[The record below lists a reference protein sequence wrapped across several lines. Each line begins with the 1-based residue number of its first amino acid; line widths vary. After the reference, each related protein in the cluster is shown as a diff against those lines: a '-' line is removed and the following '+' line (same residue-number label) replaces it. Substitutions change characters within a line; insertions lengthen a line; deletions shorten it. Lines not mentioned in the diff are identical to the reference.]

1 MKEKLLTGL
10 KWFYKSFIWLFIVL
24 LALDIATKQI
34 IMNSGVTPPGLVAD
48 WKFVHISYV
57 LNPNAAFGLG
67 ANDPNVS
74 RIVYLVVASLITL
87 GVVFYLIY
95 KRKTTKLYV
104 RACLVLVVTGAIG
117 NMIDRIFYS
126 STNYCVVDWIDFYWF
141 WQFNFNIADCCVVIA
156 AFMLAIYVIVQEVK
170 DYKSKPKVKVVQTKV
185 LSKTERREKR
195 RNRIGKYMKYIV
207 SFKENGERLDKAVAL
222 LNNELSRS
230 FITKLLKD
238 GKILVNGK
246 VEKPSFKVK
255 ENDEIFLEEI
265 EDVKAD
271 IKEEDIPL
279 DVVYEDDDILI
290 INKPQG
296 MVVHPANG
304 HYSGTLVNAL
314 MFQED
319 SLSSI
324 NGVIRPGIV
333 HRIDKDTSGLLC
345 VAKNDNAHHFLAE
358 QLKDHTM
365 AREYMALVRGVIK
378 ENSGTVEMPIG
389 RDKKDRQKMAVTKE
403 GKPAITHFVVVK
415 RFKDHTLV
423 KCQLVSGRTHQ
434 IRVHMSA
441 IGYPVEGDP
450 LYAGKNFDKLYK
462 NGQLLVA
469 YKLKL
474 IHPTTKK
481 EMVFNID
488 LPDYF
493 QKVLES
499 LR

>member
-1 MKEKLLTGL
+1 
-10 KWFYKSFIWLFIVL
+10 
-24 LALDIATKQI
+24 
-34 IMNSGVTPPGLVAD
+34 
-48 WKFVHISYV
+48 
-57 LNPNAAFGLG
+57 
-67 ANDPNVS
+67 
-74 RIVYLVVASLITL
+74 
-87 GVVFYLIY
+87 
-95 KRKTTKLYV
+95 
-104 RACLVLVVTGAIG
+104 
-117 NMIDRIFYS
+117 
-126 STNYCVVDWIDFYWF
+126 
-141 WQFNFNIADCCVVIA
+141 
-156 AFMLAIYVIVQEVK
+156 
-170 DYKSKPKVKVVQTKV
+170 
-185 LSKTERREKR
+185 
-195 RNRIGKYMKYIV
+195 MKYIV
-207 SFKENGERLDKAVAL
+207 TFKENGQRLDKAVAM
-222 LNNELSRS
+222 LNSELSRS
-230 FITKLLKD
+230 FITKLID
-238 GKILVNGK
+238 EGKITINGK

-255 ENDEIFLEEI
+255 ENDEINIEEI
-265 EDVKAD
+265 VDVKSD

-314 MFQED
+314 MFMED

-365 AREYMALVRGVIK
+365 AREYVALVRGIIK
-378 ENSGTVEMPIG
+378 ENSGTIEMPIG
-389 RDKKDRQKMAVTKE
+389 RDKKDRQKMAVVKE
-403 GKPAITHFVVVK
+403 GKPAVTHFQVLE
-415 RFKDHTLV
+415 RFRDHTLV

-441 IGYPVEGDP
+441 IGHPVEGDP
-450 LYAGKNFDKLYK
+450 LYAGKNYDKIYK

-469 YKLKL
+469 FKLKL

-493 QKVLES
+493 QKVLED

>member
-1 MKEKLLTGL
+1 MK
-10 KWFYKSFIWLFIVL
+10 Y
-24 LALDIATKQI
+24 
-34 IMNSGVTPPGLVAD
+34 
-48 WKFVHISYV
+48 
-57 LNPNAAFGLG
+57 
-67 ANDPNVS
+67 
-74 RIVYLVVASLITL
+74 
-87 GVVFYLIY
+87 
-95 KRKTTKLYV
+95 
-104 RACLVLVVTGAIG
+104 VVT
-117 NMIDRIFYS
+117 
-126 STNYCVVDWIDFYWF
+126 
-141 WQFNFNIADCCVVIA
+141 
-156 AFMLAIYVIVQEVK
+156 
-170 DYKSKPKVKVVQTKV
+170 
-185 LSKTERREKR
+185 
-195 RNRIGKYMKYIV
+195 
-207 SFKENGERLDKAVAL
+207 FKENAERLDKAVAL
-222 LNNELSRS
+222 LNSELSRS
-230 FITKLLKD
+230 FITKLID
-238 GKILVNGK
+238 EGKITINGK

-255 ENDEIFLEEI
+255 ENDEIDIEEI
-265 EDVKAD
+265 VDVKSD

-314 MFQED
+314 MFQAD

-365 AREYMALVRGVIK
+365 AREYIALVRGIIK
-378 ENSGTVEMPIG
+378 ENSGTIEMPIG
-389 RDKKDRQKMAVTKE
+389 RDKKDRQKMAVVKE
-403 GKPAITHFVVVK
+403 GKPAVTHFQVLE
-415 RFKDHTLV
+415 RFRDHTLV

-441 IGYPVEGDP
+441 IGHAVEGDP
-450 LYAGKNFDKLYK
+450 LYAGKNYDKIYK

-469 YKLKL
+469 FKLKL

-493 QKVLES
+493 QKVLET

>member
-1 MKEKLLTGL
+1 
-10 KWFYKSFIWLFIVL
+10 
-24 LALDIATKQI
+24 
-34 IMNSGVTPPGLVAD
+34 
-48 WKFVHISYV
+48 
-57 LNPNAAFGLG
+57 
-67 ANDPNVS
+67 
-74 RIVYLVVASLITL
+74 
-87 GVVFYLIY
+87 
-95 KRKTTKLYV
+95 
-104 RACLVLVVTGAIG
+104 
-117 NMIDRIFYS
+117 
-126 STNYCVVDWIDFYWF
+126 
-141 WQFNFNIADCCVVIA
+141 
-156 AFMLAIYVIVQEVK
+156 
-170 DYKSKPKVKVVQTKV
+170 
-185 LSKTERREKR
+185 
-195 RNRIGKYMKYIV
+195 MKYIV
-207 SFKENGERLDKAVAL
+207 TFKENGQRLDKAVAM
-222 LNNELSRS
+222 LNSELSRS
-230 FITKLLKD
+230 FITKLID
-238 GKILVNGK
+238 EGKITINGK

-255 ENDEIFLEEI
+255 ENDEINIEEI
-265 EDVKAD
+265 VDVKSD

-279 DVVYEDDDILI
+279 DVIYEDDDILI

-314 MFQED
+314 MFMED

-365 AREYMALVRGVIK
+365 AREYMALVRGIIK
-378 ENSGTVEMPIG
+378 ENSGTIEMPIG
-389 RDKKDRQKMAVTKE
+389 RDKKDRQKMAVVKE
-403 GKPAITHFVVVK
+403 GKPAVTHFQVLE
-415 RFKDHTLV
+415 RFRDHTLV

-441 IGYPVEGDP
+441 IGHAVEGDP
-450 LYAGKNFDKLYK
+450 LYAGKNYDKIYK

-469 YKLKL
+469 FKLKL

-493 QKVLES
+493 QKVLED

>member
-1 MKEKLLTGL
+1 
-10 KWFYKSFIWLFIVL
+10 
-24 LALDIATKQI
+24 
-34 IMNSGVTPPGLVAD
+34 
-48 WKFVHISYV
+48 
-57 LNPNAAFGLG
+57 
-67 ANDPNVS
+67 
-74 RIVYLVVASLITL
+74 
-87 GVVFYLIY
+87 
-95 KRKTTKLYV
+95 
-104 RACLVLVVTGAIG
+104 
-117 NMIDRIFYS
+117 
-126 STNYCVVDWIDFYWF
+126 
-141 WQFNFNIADCCVVIA
+141 
-156 AFMLAIYVIVQEVK
+156 
-170 DYKSKPKVKVVQTKV
+170 
-185 LSKTERREKR
+185 
-195 RNRIGKYMKYIV
+195 MKYTV
-207 SFKENGERLDKAVAL
+207 TFKENGERLDKAVAL
-222 LNNELSRS
+222 LNSELSRS
-230 FITKLLKD
+230 FITKLID
-238 GKILVNGK
+238 EGKITINGK

-255 ENDEIFLEEI
+255 ENDEIIIEEI
-265 EDVKAD
+265 VDTKSD

-314 MFQED
+314 MFMED

-358 QLKDHTM
+358 QPKDHTM

-378 ENSGTVEMPIG
+378 ENSGTVDMPIG
-389 RDKKDRQKMAVTKE
+389 RDKNNRQKMAVVKD
-403 GKPAITHFVVVK
+403 GKPATTHFVVIE
-415 RFKDHTLV
+415 RFANHTLI

-450 LYAGKNFDKLYK
+450 LYAGKNYDKLYK
-462 NGQLLVA
+462 DGQLLVA

-474 IHPTTKK
+474 IHPKTKK
-481 EMVFNID
+481 EMVFEIP
-488 LPDYF
+488 LPEYF
-493 QKVLES
+493 EKVLES

>member
-1 MKEKLLTGL
+1 MK
-10 KWFYKSFIWLFIVL
+10 Y
-24 LALDIATKQI
+24 
-34 IMNSGVTPPGLVAD
+34 
-48 WKFVHISYV
+48 
-57 LNPNAAFGLG
+57 
-67 ANDPNVS
+67 
-74 RIVYLVVASLITL
+74 
-87 GVVFYLIY
+87 
-95 KRKTTKLYV
+95 
-104 RACLVLVVTGAIG
+104 VVT
-117 NMIDRIFYS
+117 
-126 STNYCVVDWIDFYWF
+126 
-141 WQFNFNIADCCVVIA
+141 
-156 AFMLAIYVIVQEVK
+156 
-170 DYKSKPKVKVVQTKV
+170 
-185 LSKTERREKR
+185 
-195 RNRIGKYMKYIV
+195 
-207 SFKENGERLDKAVAL
+207 FKENGERLDKAVAS
-222 LNNELSRS
+222 LNSELSRS
-230 FITKLLKD
+230 FITKLID
-238 GKILVNGK
+238 EGKITINGK

-255 ENDEIFLEEI
+255 ENDEIDIEEI
-265 EDVKAD
+265 VDVKSD

-314 MFQED
+314 MFQAD

-365 AREYMALVRGVIK
+365 AREYIALVRGIIK
-378 ENSGTVEMPIG
+378 ENSGTIEMPIG
-389 RDKKDRQKMAVTKE
+389 RDKKDRQKMAVVKE
-403 GKPAITHFVVVK
+403 GKPAVTHFQVLE
-415 RFKDHTLV
+415 RFRDHTLV

-441 IGYPVEGDP
+441 IGHAVEGDP
-450 LYAGKNFDKLYK
+450 LYAGKNYDKIYK

-469 YKLKL
+469 FKLKL
-474 IHPTTKK
+474 IHPITKK

-493 QKVLES
+493 QKVLEA

>member
-1 MKEKLLTGL
+1 
-10 KWFYKSFIWLFIVL
+10 
-24 LALDIATKQI
+24 
-34 IMNSGVTPPGLVAD
+34 
-48 WKFVHISYV
+48 
-57 LNPNAAFGLG
+57 
-67 ANDPNVS
+67 
-74 RIVYLVVASLITL
+74 
-87 GVVFYLIY
+87 
-95 KRKTTKLYV
+95 
-104 RACLVLVVTGAIG
+104 
-117 NMIDRIFYS
+117 
-126 STNYCVVDWIDFYWF
+126 
-141 WQFNFNIADCCVVIA
+141 
-156 AFMLAIYVIVQEVK
+156 
-170 DYKSKPKVKVVQTKV
+170 
-185 LSKTERREKR
+185 
-195 RNRIGKYMKYIV
+195 MKYIV
-207 SFKENGERLDKAVAL
+207 TFKENGQRLDKAVAM
-222 LNNELSRS
+222 LNSELSRS
-230 FITKLLKD
+230 FITKLID
-238 GKILVNGK
+238 EGKITINGK

-255 ENDEIFLEEI
+255 ENDEINIEEI
-265 EDVKAD
+265 VDVKSD

-290 INKPQG
+290 INKPQC

-314 MFQED
+314 MFMED

-324 NGVIRPGIV
+324 NGVVRPGIV

-365 AREYMALVRGVIK
+365 AREYVALVRGVIK
-378 ENSGTVEMPIG
+378 ENSGTIEMPIG
-389 RDKKDRQKMAVTKE
+389 RDKKDRQKMAVVKE
-403 GKPAITHFVVVK
+403 GKPAVTHFQVLE
-415 RFKDHTLV
+415 RFRDHTLV

-441 IGYPVEGDP
+441 IGHPVEGDP
-450 LYAGKNFDKLYK
+450 LYAGKNYDKIYK

-469 YKLKL
+469 FKLKL

-493 QKVLES
+493 QKVLED

>member
-1 MKEKLLTGL
+1 
-10 KWFYKSFIWLFIVL
+10 
-24 LALDIATKQI
+24 
-34 IMNSGVTPPGLVAD
+34 
-48 WKFVHISYV
+48 
-57 LNPNAAFGLG
+57 
-67 ANDPNVS
+67 
-74 RIVYLVVASLITL
+74 
-87 GVVFYLIY
+87 
-95 KRKTTKLYV
+95 
-104 RACLVLVVTGAIG
+104 
-117 NMIDRIFYS
+117 
-126 STNYCVVDWIDFYWF
+126 
-141 WQFNFNIADCCVVIA
+141 
-156 AFMLAIYVIVQEVK
+156 
-170 DYKSKPKVKVVQTKV
+170 
-185 LSKTERREKR
+185 
-195 RNRIGKYMKYIV
+195 MKYTV
-207 SFKENGERLDKAVAL
+207 TFKENGQRLDKAIAM
-222 LNNELSRS
+222 LNSELSRS
-230 FITKLLKD
+230 FITKLID
-238 GKILVNGK
+238 EGKITINGK

-255 ENDEIFLEEI
+255 ENDEIIIEEI
-265 EDVKAD
+265 VDTKSD

-314 MFQED
+314 MFMED

-378 ENSGTVEMPIG
+378 ENSGTVDMPIG
-389 RDKKDRQKMAVTKE
+389 RDKNNRQKMAVVKD
-403 GKPAITHFVVVK
+403 GKPATTHFVVVE
-415 RFKDHTLV
+415 RFATHTLI

-450 LYAGKNFDKLYK
+450 LYAGKNYDKLYK
-462 NGQLLVA
+462 DGQLLVA

-474 IHPTTKK
+474 IHPKTKK
-481 EMVFNID
+481 EMVFEIP
-488 LPDYF
+488 LPEYF
-493 QKVLES
+493 EKVLDS

>member
-1 MKEKLLTGL
+1 
-10 KWFYKSFIWLFIVL
+10 
-24 LALDIATKQI
+24 
-34 IMNSGVTPPGLVAD
+34 
-48 WKFVHISYV
+48 
-57 LNPNAAFGLG
+57 
-67 ANDPNVS
+67 
-74 RIVYLVVASLITL
+74 
-87 GVVFYLIY
+87 
-95 KRKTTKLYV
+95 
-104 RACLVLVVTGAIG
+104 
-117 NMIDRIFYS
+117 
-126 STNYCVVDWIDFYWF
+126 
-141 WQFNFNIADCCVVIA
+141 
-156 AFMLAIYVIVQEVK
+156 
-170 DYKSKPKVKVVQTKV
+170 
-185 LSKTERREKR
+185 
-195 RNRIGKYMKYIV
+195 MKYIV
-207 SFKENGERLDKAVAL
+207 SFKENGERFDKAVSL
-222 LNNELSRS
+222 LNSELSRS
-230 FITKLLKD
+230 YITKLIEE
-238 GKILVNGK
+238 GKILLNDK
-246 VEKPSFKVK
+246 KEKPSIKVK
-255 ENDEIFLEEI
+255 ENDEIFIEELV
-265 EDVKAD
+265 DQKSD

-314 MFQED
+314 MFMED

-324 NGVIRPGIV
+324 NGVVRPGIV

-378 ENSGTVEMPIG
+378 ENSGTVDMPIG
-389 RDKKDRQKMAVTKE
+389 RDKNNRQKMAVVKD
-403 GKPAITHFVVVK
+403 GKPATTHFAVVE
-415 RFKDHTLV
+415 RFANHTLI

-441 IGYPVEGDP
+441 VGYPVEGDP
-450 LYAGKNFDKLYK
+450 LYAGKNYDKLYK
-462 NGQLLVA
+462 DGQLLVA

-481 EMVFNID
+481 EMVFNIE

>member
-1 MKEKLLTGL
+1 
-10 KWFYKSFIWLFIVL
+10 
-24 LALDIATKQI
+24 
-34 IMNSGVTPPGLVAD
+34 
-48 WKFVHISYV
+48 
-57 LNPNAAFGLG
+57 
-67 ANDPNVS
+67 
-74 RIVYLVVASLITL
+74 
-87 GVVFYLIY
+87 
-95 KRKTTKLYV
+95 
-104 RACLVLVVTGAIG
+104 
-117 NMIDRIFYS
+117 
-126 STNYCVVDWIDFYWF
+126 
-141 WQFNFNIADCCVVIA
+141 
-156 AFMLAIYVIVQEVK
+156 
-170 DYKSKPKVKVVQTKV
+170 
-185 LSKTERREKR
+185 
-195 RNRIGKYMKYIV
+195 MKYIV
-207 SFKENGERLDKAVAL
+207 SFKENGERFDKAVSL
-222 LNNELSRS
+222 LNSELSRS
-230 FITKLLKD
+230 YITKLIEE
-238 GKILVNGK
+238 GKILLNGK
-246 VEKPSFKVK
+246 QEKPSLKVK
-255 ENDEIFLEEI
+255 ENDEIFIEELV
-265 EDVKAD
+265 DQKSD

-279 DVVYEDDDILI
+279 DVVYEDSDILI

-314 MFQED
+314 MFQTD

-403 GKPAITHFVVVK
+403 GKPAVTHFSVVE
-415 RFKDHTLV
+415 RFANHTLV

-450 LYAGKNFDKLYK
+450 LYAGKNYDKIYK

-469 YKLKL
+469 FKLKL

-493 QKVLES
+493 QKVLEN

>member
-1 MKEKLLTGL
+1 
-10 KWFYKSFIWLFIVL
+10 
-24 LALDIATKQI
+24 
-34 IMNSGVTPPGLVAD
+34 
-48 WKFVHISYV
+48 
-57 LNPNAAFGLG
+57 
-67 ANDPNVS
+67 
-74 RIVYLVVASLITL
+74 
-87 GVVFYLIY
+87 
-95 KRKTTKLYV
+95 
-104 RACLVLVVTGAIG
+104 
-117 NMIDRIFYS
+117 
-126 STNYCVVDWIDFYWF
+126 
-141 WQFNFNIADCCVVIA
+141 
-156 AFMLAIYVIVQEVK
+156 
-170 DYKSKPKVKVVQTKV
+170 
-185 LSKTERREKR
+185 
-195 RNRIGKYMKYIV
+195 MKYIV
-207 SFKENGERLDKAVAL
+207 TFKENGQRLDKAVAM
-222 LNNELSRS
+222 LNSELSRS
-230 FITKLLKD
+230 FITKLID
-238 GKILVNGK
+238 EGKITINSK

-255 ENDEIFLEEI
+255 ENDEIDIEEI
-265 EDVKAD
+265 VDVKSD

-279 DVVYEDDDILI
+279 DVVYEDDDILV

-314 MFQED
+314 MFMED

-365 AREYMALVRGVIK
+365 AREYVALVRGIIK
-378 ENSGTVEMPIG
+378 ENSGTIEMPIG
-389 RDKKDRQKMAVTKE
+389 RDKKDRQKMAVVKE
-403 GKPAITHFVVVK
+403 GKPAVTHFQVLE
-415 RFKDHTLV
+415 RFRDHTLV

-441 IGYPVEGDP
+441 IGHPVEGDP
-450 LYAGKNFDKLYK
+450 LYAGKNYDKIYK

-469 YKLKL
+469 FKLKL

-493 QKVLES
+493 QKVLED